1 METLKQLG
9 ASQHTIDV
17 EQRRLWEFE
26 KALFLDFRQDILKRI
41 KRQSARATVIK
52 ESSGSATNRRTSGT
66 CDAGAGG
73 GVSSG
78 QECVSFLMW
87 QALLRYDR

>member
-52 ESSGSATNRRTSGT
+52 DKLGLGYKPAH
-66 CDAGAGG
+66 
-73 GVSSG
+73 V
-78 QECVSFLMW
+78 
-87 QALLRYDR
+87 RYV